1 MSLAQVPDYL
11 RTRTS
16 FGGLGKYY
24 VALFALF
31 GFLLSITQLFGQ
43 SPDYLD
49 YANFFDLTRFEGSN
63 IFSVSRFEPGFS
75 VISLVLT
82 ILFDS
87 NIVVYSWIVATAI
100 LLKGWIIRVC
110 SSSQKVFII
119 AAAFY
124 LIRYFPLHELTQL
137 RAAFSIALIMV
148 GSILLWRGY
157 LLYGFVMCAMSLSFH
172 ISSIVIIPAL
182 LLSSTK
188 RWQVVTIA
196 LLLFFLTTTV
206 LHYITGYLANFVLI
220 LDSYQ
225 RGGFGE
231 EAPNPYS
238 IQLLIDWAMIFVSL
252 VMWSKLTSLMKRV
265 VLLELIGMAI
275 FYGGIEF
282 AVIAHRIRE
291 FYSVF
296 WVFFVIDGLRQ
307 KSTRLLSYSFV
318 LASIVFYFYIFVLAG
333 NFFK

>member
-11 RTRTS
+11 CMRTS

-24 VALFALF
+24 VAFFALL
-31 GFLLSITQLFGQ
+31 GFLLSITQPLGQ

-63 IFSVSRFEPGFS
+63 IFGASRFEPGFS
-75 VISLVLT
+75 AITLVLT

-100 LLKGWIIRVC
+100 LLKGWGIRAC

-119 AAAFY
+119 AATFY

-137 RAAFSIALIMV
+137 RAALAIALIMV

-157 LLYGFVMCAMSLSFH
+157 LLYGFLMCAMSLLFH
-172 ISSIVIIPAL
+172 MSSMAIIPAL

-188 RWQVVTIA
+188 RWQVVAIA
-196 LLLFFLTTTV
+196 LILFFLTATV

-220 LDSYQ
+220 LDGYQ

-231 EAPNPYS
+231 EAPNPFS

-252 VMWSKLTSLMKRV
+252 VKWSKLTSLMRRV

-296 WVFFVIDGLRQ
+296 WVFFVIDGLQQ

-318 LASIVFYFYIFVLAG
+318 LASIVFYFYIFVLEG
-333 NFFK
+333 NFFQ